1 MHFNG
6 PDQLHG
12 FAERWVGD
20 HSPNWAG
27 SPRPVDH
34 GRLSGT
40 AGPARVSLELSGR
53 GQSAYEVHD
62 EDVTDA
68 AVDYLDRFGES
79 RAPGEALCLSVGLM
93 LPHQPFVAR
102 PEDYARY
109 EGPRRIA
116 NDRRNAARRLPP
128 VHTLVAQQNRN

>member
-1 MHFNG
+1 MVRTNCTALLNVKG
-6 PDQLHG
+6 
-12 FAERWVGD
+12 VGD

-40 AGPARVSLELSGR
+40 AGPARVSLELSGS

-79 RAPGEALCLSVGLM
+79 R
-93 LPHQPFVAR
+93 R
-102 PEDYARY
+102 PVKPSAS
-109 EGPRRIA
+109 PSA
-116 NDRRNAARRLPP
+116 
-128 VHTLVAQQNRN
+128 

>member
-1 MHFNG
+1 MVRTNCTALLNATSETTAPTG
-6 PDQLHG
+6 PVVR
-12 FAERWVGD
+12 E
-20 HSPNWAG
+20 AG
-27 SPRPVDH
+27 RSRQTFT
-34 GRLSGT
+34 GT

-79 RAPGEALCLSVGLM
+79 RARAGEALCLSVGLM

-109 EGPRRIA
+109 EGRVGLPS
-116 NDRRNAARRLPP
+116 DRRNAPRRLPP
-128 VHTLVAQQNRN
+128 VHTLVAQQDRN